1 MKEKVV
7 DENECCDE
15 KECCDREKCR
25 FFSRGRHHGY
35 RGGGGSAV
43 YGIGLIGALV
53 YFLQHAVTFQDGVFG
68 VLKAIV
74 WPALLVYKAFTGLGI

>member
-1 MKEKVV
+1 MKNEECN
-7 DENECCDE
+7 ENCCM
-15 KECCDREKCR
+15 KGKLPFCCKDVGK
-25 FFSRGRHHGY
+25 H
-35 RGGGGSAV
+35 GGGAGGAV

-53 YFLQHAVTFQDGVFG
+53 YFLQHATSFGDGVFG